1 MDPGVPIRVA
11 FRVGLHFP
19 ELRVHRFLLS
29 LIALVL
35 LVAPARAQD
44 ETVPDYTDALVFEQP
59 IAGRT
64 FIVPVKGMI
73 DGPLAAYINRALRD
87 AQDAGAGLVVFHV
100 DTFGGLVDAA
110 DEIRKTILNSEVPT
124 VALIDKNAASAGALI
139 SYAADRIVM
148 VPGASIGAATVVQ
161 GTSGEA
167 APDKYQ
173 SYMRGLMRATAEANG
188 RDPAIAEAMVDESIA
203 IEGVTIEG
211 EVLTLSTSEAVAF
224 KVADAELAS
233 LGALLAFYEVDEADV
248 VEHQLTRAEG
258 LLRFFSSP
266 VVQSILMLMMMG
278 GLYFELQSPGVGFPG
293 MIAAVGA
300 AAFFGPHYLLGLVE
314 SWEVVLFVIG
324 VVLLLA
330 EIFVIPGFGIAGI
343 SGLTAVLLALGF
355 SLIGNVG
362 FSFPSGE
369 AISSAVLTLAASLVM
384 LVISMFSLGRLLPR
398 SERFSHLVLAPSMTA
413 ETGYTSAESHVEWV
427 GRTGIAITGLRPSG
441 TAEIDDNRID
451 VVTSGEYIEKGS
463 AIEVMEVKG
472 SRVRVREVRRLT

>member
-1 MDPGVPIRVA
+1 MTKRLLPLLALLLAG
-11 FRVGLHFP
+11 FP
-19 ELRVHRFLLS
+19 
-29 LIALVL
+29 AL
-35 LVAPARAQD
+35 AQD
-44 ETVPDYTDALVFEQP
+44 SDEAAHSHLAFDAAIEGLVY
-59 IAGRT
+59 
-64 FIVPVKGMI
+64 IVPVEGLI

-139 SYAADRIVM
+139 SYAADKIVM

-233 LGALLAFYEVDEADV
+233 LAALLAFYEVDEADV